1 LKESSVLTDSFR
13 YLDILS
19 GLPHYPLNW
28 RISVMTDSRFLNHVK
43 TTLAQIEADGL
54 MKRERLIE
62 GAQGAHVT
70 IGGRRML
77 NLCANNY
84 LGLADD
90 PRLVAAARAAM
101 ESHGYG
107 MASVRFICGTQDLH
121 RQLEARIAAYLG
133 MADAILFAACFDANG
148 GLFEPLL
155 GEEDAIVS
163 DSLNHA
169 SIIDGVRLCKARRL
183 RFRNGDMADLEAQVK
198 AARDGGARFVVI
210 ATDGVFSMDGYLADL
225 TEIDRI
231 AKAYDCLTM
240 VDDCHATGFMGPG
253 GRGTPAHAGVT
264 VDILTGTLGKA
275 LGGALGGY
283 IAGPQ
288 PVIDLLRQRAR
299 PYLFSNALPPAVVG
313 AALAALD
320 IVEAADG
327 LRADLFRNAARWRAG
342 LTAAGFD
349 LLPGEHPIIPVMMGD
364 APKAQA
370 FARALDARGVM
381 VSAFFYPVVPHGRA
395 RIRTQMNARL
405 TPQDLDFA
413 LEAFA
418 EAGRETGVL

>member
-1 LKESSVLTDSFR
+1 MADT
-13 YLDILS
+13 
-19 GLPHYPLNW
+19 
-28 RISVMTDSRFLNHVK
+28 RFLDHL
-43 TTLAQIEADGL
+43 TATLAQIDTDGL
-54 MKRERLIE
+54 MKHERLIE
-62 GAQGAHVT
+62 GAQGARVQ
-70 IGGRRML
+70 IGGRSML

-90 PRLVAAARAAM
+90 PRLIAGAEAAM
-101 ESHGYG
+101 ASHGYG

-121 RQLEARIAAYLG
+121 RQLEARIAGFLG
-133 MADAILFAACFDANG
+133 MQDAILFAACFDANG

-155 GEEDAIVS
+155 EEEDAIVS

-169 SIIDGVRLCKARRL
+169 SIIDGIRLCKARRY
-183 RFRNGDMADLEAQVK
+183 RFQNGDMADLEAQVK
-198 AARDGGARFVVI
+198 AAREAGARFVMI
-210 ATDGVFSMDGYLADL
+210 ATDGVFSMDGYLANL
-225 TEIDRI
+225 KEIERI

-240 VDDCHATGFMGPG
+240 VDDCHATGFMGPQ
-253 GRGTPAHAGVT
+253 GRGTPAHAGVS

-288 PVIDLLRQRAR
+288 AVIDLLRQRAR

-320 IVEAADG
+320 IVEAADD
-327 LRADLFRNAARWRAG
+327 LRAALFRNAAHWRAG
-342 LTAAGFD
+342 LTAAGFT
-349 LLPGEHPIIPVMMGD
+349 LLPGEHPIIPVMIGD

-370 FARALDARGVM
+370 FARALDARSVM

-395 RIRTQMNARL
+395 RIRTQMNAKL
-405 TPQDLDFA
+405 SLDDLDFA
-413 LEAFA
+413 LEAFHA
-418 EAGRETGVL
+418 AGRETGVL